1 MSPRNKSR
9 LLSVLQYLG
18 ILFFISFV
26 LTSSFVLFFKIMGI
40 PQKDIEFSAFITFA
54 NALFIAFIVWLF
66 DRLRKKYTVDRPVKR
81 ISEGLEKL
89 TDGKLDERIKP
100 FTDPLGGNQ
109 YNVIIERINK
119 MADELSGV
127 ETLRTDFVSNVSHEM
142 KTPLAVIQNYAAL
155 LKSPGLSEEE
165 RLEYAGSINDAAK
178 RLAELITNILKLNK
192 LENQQIFP
200 ESRLFDLSEQACE
213 CMLAFE
219 SEWEKKSLE
228 IETDIDDGI
237 IVNADPELLSLVWNN
252 LFSNAVKFTDEGG
265 TVGLSVKR
273 HGEYASVSVSDTG
286 CGIDS
291 ETGRHIFDKFYQG
304 DTSHAARGNGLG
316 LALVKRIIDIIGA
329 EITVSSELGKGSVFT
344 VTLHCAPGL
353 ADSQEES
360 YE

>member
-1 MSPRNKSR
+1 MNPGNKAR
-9 LLSVLQYLG
+9 LLSILQYLG

-26 LTSSFVLFFKIMGI
+26 LTSSFVLFFNIMGI
-40 PQKDIEFSAFITFA
+40 PKKDIEFSAIITFA
-54 NALFIAFIVWLF
+54 NALFIAFIVWLI
-66 DRLRKKYTVDRPVKR
+66 DRLRKKYTVDRPVRR

-89 TDGKLDERIKP
+89 TEGDFTERIKP
-100 FTDPLGGNQ
+100 FTDPLGANR

-155 LKSPGLSEEE
+155 LKTTGLSEEE
-165 RLEYAGSINDAAK
+165 RIEYAGSINDASK

-213 CMLAFE
+213 SMLAFE
-219 SEWEKKSLE
+219 SEWEKKGLE

-304 DTSHAARGNGLG
+304 DTSHASGGNGLG

-344 VTLHCAPGL
+344 VILHCAPENSKEKGN
-353 ADSQEES
+353 E
-360 YE
+360 

>member
-1 MSPRNKSR
+1 MNPGNKAR
-9 LLSVLQYLG
+9 LLSILQYLG

-26 LTSSFVLFFKIMGI
+26 LTASFVLFFNIMGI
-40 PQKDIEFSAFITFA
+40 PKKDIEFSAIITFA
-54 NALFIAFIVWLF
+54 NALFIAFIVWLI
-66 DRLRKKYTVDRPVKR
+66 DRLRKKYTVDRPVRR

-89 TDGKLDERIKP
+89 TEGDFTERIKP
-100 FTDPLGGNQ
+100 FTDPLGANR

-155 LKSPGLSEEE
+155 LKTTGLSEEE
-165 RLEYAGSINDAAK
+165 RIEYAGSINDASK

-213 CMLAFE
+213 SMLAFE
-219 SEWEKKSLE
+219 SEWEKKGLE

-304 DTSHAARGNGLG
+304 DTSHASGGNGLG

-344 VTLHCAPGL
+344 VILHCAPENSKENGN
-353 ADSQEES
+353 E
-360 YE
+360 